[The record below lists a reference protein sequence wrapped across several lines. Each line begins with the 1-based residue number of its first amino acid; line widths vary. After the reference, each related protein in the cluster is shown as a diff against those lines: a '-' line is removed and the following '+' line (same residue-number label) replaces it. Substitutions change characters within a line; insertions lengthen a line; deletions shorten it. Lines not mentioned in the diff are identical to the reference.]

1 MIRPELDKLDLPATP
16 GVYFW
21 HGAPK
26 RSEGGREIPGDILY
40 IGKATSLRDRVRSY
54 FAPDIIKTRGA
65 HIVDMVFKSATVTY
79 EATPTVL
86 EALILEA
93 NLIKKY
99 KPYYNTKEK
108 DDKSFNSVVITA
120 EDFPRVILVRQKDI
134 DSRSKTVTL
143 PRLGLHDT
151 KYDAAFGPFPSSASI
166 REALKIIRRI
176 FPFRD
181 RASAQKDKEAFYRQI
196 ALAPDVS
203 NSEAVKQY
211 KKNVGR
217 IKLILHG
224 KMQSLI
230 KGLKK
235 EMAAAA
241 KAERFEEANELK
253 QKVFALEH
261 IQDIALIKRDLEGA
275 GIEGVFRIEAYDIA
289 HLSGKQMVGVMTV
302 IENSASSKNEYR
314 KFIVRGFDKA
324 NDAGALRE
332 ILVRRLA
339 HTEWPYP
346 SAIVVDG
353 NVIQMNVAR
362 EVLAELQLQIPVIAV
377 TKDEHHRAK
386 SISGPQD
393 IIEANKFA
401 ILLANS
407 EAHRFAVTF
416 HKEKRK
422 KAQFGANHRQSG
434 TEK

>member
-1 MIRPELDKLDLPATP
+1 MIRQELDKLELPAEP

-21 HGAPK
+21 RDKAG
-26 RSEGGREIPGDILY
+26 SILY

-65 HIVDMVFKSATVTY
+65 HIVDMVFKSVTVTY
-79 EATPTVL
+79 EVTHTVL

-93 NLIKKY
+93 NLIRKY

-108 DDKSFNSVVITA
+108 DDKSFNCVVITK
-120 EDFPRVILVRQKDI
+120 EDYPRIILVRQKDI
-134 DSRSKTVTL
+134 DSRTKTVTL
-143 PRLGLHDT
+143 PRLGLFET
-151 KYDAAFGPFPSSASI
+151 KYDAVFGPFPSGSSI
-166 REALKIIRRI
+166 REALKIIRHI

-196 ALAPDVS
+196 ALSPDLS
-203 NSEAVKQY
+203 NSEAANAY
-211 KKNVGR
+211 KKNVAR
-217 IKLILHG
+217 IKLIFQG
-224 KMQSLI
+224 KLQSLI

-235 EMAAAA
+235 EMIAAA
-241 KAERFEEANELK
+241 KVEAFEEAEVLK

-261 IQDIALIKRDLEGA
+261 IQDISLIKRDLERADG
-275 GIEGVFRIEAYDIA
+275 EGVFRLEAYDIA

-302 IENSASSKNEYR
+302 VENAASNKNEYR

-353 NVIQMNVAR
+353 NIIQTNVAR
-362 EVLAELQLQIPVIAV
+362 EVLAELQLEIPVIAV
-377 TKDEHHRAK
+377 TKDERHRPK

-407 EAHRFAVTF
+407 EAHRFAITF

-422 KAQFGANHRQSG
+422 KAQFGS
-434 TEK
+434 TIK